1 MVEKKVPAASKKY
14 VSNEILLTP
23 RSCESSDV
31 AEVQSEDNTIDSQAK
46 DSKSTISVSNKK
58 ENAALEYPEVKAN
71 LQRRYEEAIRSMHI
85 RTHLTY
91 RDNEFKLKAIELY
104 KKIGTTKLEND
115 VDFEFL
121 DPLFRR
127 DIVQYTDS
135 YTANNCPYVK
145 DEEGRI
151 TKKKRPADVHSI
163 SYSGTHLIL
172 RDQHG
177 DTRSL
182 MKYRSVAKATV
193 LAGKLIKG
201 GALQQRWYKYLSKEL
216 GNRRVAYATEE
227 ELVYIAKRA
236 GIKVPKRGS
245 VYGYVNV
252 CVERGIAITFRNP
265 YDCIAST
272 VTQLQPTLEI
282 SVANRNPEPL
292 VDFRKGKKK
301 MLYPEWLSDEL
312 KLAVHD
318 KFSEKIVIA
327 VYRGK
332 RLVGEAFLP
341 IRNVSETESLQFEGK
356 ITIFAPREEIKSKA
370 QKVFDYL
377 RPTRGKLQVRV
388 TYTKSAA
395 EELNGLS
402 YRRALIEAIGSPIC
416 DLPRNL
422 DNKKAIKKR
431 GEAIKR
437 HKAANIR
444 WGKVKDNFDIPSTK
458 EDVHVF
464 QKSPKKAVVVPVLNL
479 PTK

>member
-1 MVEKKVPAASKKY
+1 
-14 VSNEILLTP
+14 
-23 RSCESSDV
+23 
-31 AEVQSEDNTIDSQAK
+31 
-46 DSKSTISVSNKK
+46 
-58 ENAALEYPEVKAN
+58 
-71 LQRRYEEAIRSMHI
+71 MHI

-91 RDNEFKLKAIELY
+91 RDNEFKLKALKLY

-127 DIVQYTDS
+127 DIVQFTDS
-135 YTANNCPYVK
+135 YTANNCAYVESK
-145 DEEGRI
+145 DEQGKI
-151 TKKKRPADVHSI
+151 TKNKRPADVHSV

-193 LAGKLIKG
+193 LAGKLVKG

-252 CVERGIAITFRNP
+252 LVERGISITFRNP
-265 YDCIAST
+265 YDCVAST

-282 SVANRNPEPL
+282 SVEYRNPEPL
-292 VDFRKGKKK
+292 VDFQKGKKK
-301 MLYPEWLSDEL
+301 MFYPEWISDEL

-341 IRNVSETESLQFEGK
+341 IRNVSETESLHFDGK
-356 ITIFAPREEIKSKA
+356 IAIFAPREEKKSKA
-370 QKVFDYL
+370 QKIFDYL

-388 TYTKSAA
+388 TYIKSAA

-431 GEAIKR
+431 GERIKR